1 MSELP
6 EWTRRGGFFRS
17 KFSTNDVPQPW
28 TRKKGLWK
36 RDELVPFGKASEE
49 YRKKYFTC
57 PDCSSS
63 LKIADEEYPFAD
75 AALLKKLSTFFESFF
90 MQAFCYGLK
99 LRVGEVLKERYLLQ
113 RDRHGFLDNNMTQ
126 RRPLFQLTPEHERNK
141 PLGRNPNHGDACEVH
156 QYAGSHHVAHAD
168 RTGSIDHRIGRRRN
182 RQHET
187 ETGSQRSRKSQ

>member
-63 LKIADEEYPFAD
+63 LKIADEEYQFKCENCYMAFGWHFGGLLEHGED
-75 AALLKKLSTFFESFF
+75 AG
-90 MQAFCYGLK
+90 YP
-99 LRVGEVLKERYLLQ
+99 
-113 RDRHGFLDNNMTQ
+113 LD
-126 RRPLFQLTPEHERNK
+126 
-141 PLGRNPNHGDACEVH
+141 D
-156 QYAGSHHVAHAD
+156 Y
-168 RTGSIDHRIGRRRN
+168 
-182 RQHET
+182 
-187 ETGSQRSRKSQ
+187 